1 MKRIDF
7 NKQLRSGKAFF
18 KTFSG
23 ANTKQLSHYII
34 PSLVD
39 NKPDKVIIHVGTNDV
54 LNGANDT
61 ELANSIIKIGMIC
74 KQHGVND
81 VFISSILVKKSP
93 RLNALVCKVNDQL
106 RDLCVSNGFQ
116 FISNDMISTDYLSR
130 DGINLQDAGTDILS
144 SNFCKILNEI
154 LFSDHP

>member
-1 MKRIDF
+1 M
-7 NKQLRSGKAFF
+7 
-18 KTFSG
+18 
-23 ANTKQLSHYII
+23 
-34 PSLVD
+34 
-39 NKPDKVIIHVGTNDV
+39 GTNDV

-74 KQHGVND
+74 KQHGMND

-93 RLNALVCKVNDQL
+93 RLKALVRKVNDQL

-116 FISNDMISTDYLSR
+116 FISNNMISTDYLWR
-130 DGINLQDAGTDILS
+130 DGIHLQDAGTDILS